1 MSVILY
7 KNFDINSLNACEV
20 VKNKSGGNQV
30 SLKYNDQ
37 KKIILQVPA
46 MNAPFGLS
54 EYVPDNKSNPVKYSI
69 DFSFRGHQEDIKI
82 GNYLKLMRNLDSY
95 MIDAGVQN
103 SKAWFGKEMSKEVVS
118 ELYRPL
124 VKESKQPE
132 KYAPT
137 IKMKIR
143 TRPDTNTLIVE
154 AFNSTDRT
162 PFDINTFQ
170 PGTNGKCIV
179 DFAPIWF
186 VNKQFG
192 LTLTILQL
200 EVCEVPQNKLVG
212 FAFQNDD
219 DDDDDSNNNN
229 NDETELIDDTDL

>member
-7 KNFDINSLNACEV
+7 KNFDINALNTSEV

-30 SLKYNDQ
+30 SLKYNES
-37 KKIILQVPA
+37 KKIILQIPA

-54 EYVPDNKSNPVKYSI
+54 EYVPDNRANPVKYSI
-69 DFSFRGHQEDIKI
+69 DFSFRGHEEDPKI
-82 GNYLKLMRNLDSY
+82 RECMKLMRNIDDY
-95 MIDAGVQN
+95 MIDMGVKH
-103 SKAWFGKEMSKEVVS
+103 SKEWFGKDMSKEVVN

-143 TRPDTNTLIVE
+143 SRADTNALVVE
-154 AFNSTDRT
+154 AFNKDRT
-162 PFDINTFQ
+162 PFDINSFQ
-170 PGTNGKCIV
+170 PGTNAKCIV

-192 LTLTILQL
+192 VSLTILQL
-200 EVCEVPQNKLVG
+200 EICDVPQNKLSG

-219 DDDDDSNNNN
+219 DDDQNEEHFIDDS
-229 NDETELIDDTDL
+229 DL